1 MFYPKHDITIK
12 KDEKIILHTVP
23 SRQAITKN
31 YEKCP
36 IVSYTICDATV
47 STEDAVADAFARIS
61 DQEFSSS
68 DKKIIKMTVDALQKI
83 DKMNLKERCKKS
95 KTKVLDSFTKL
106 MAIGIAQKIY
116 DKQLTEIKNKKAEE
130 MRQQYDLDLR
140 RDKKDFEVNEVDP
153 ISKACQDY
161 LKSEEEINNLEMMIK
176 AKKKAYV
183 NKMSTSFSLWKS
195 EV

>member
-1 MFYPKHDITIK
+1 MTEKHDKINGVITYHKKTKGGLAVFYPKHDITIK

-47 STEDAVADAFARIS
+47 STEDAVADALAARIS

-83 DKMNLKERCKKS
+83 DQMNLEKKDV
-95 KTKVLDSFTKL
+95 KKVKQEVLDSFTKL

-130 MRQQYDLDLR
+130 MRRQYDPR
-140 RDKKDFEVNEVDP
+140 
-153 ISKACQDY
+153 S
-161 LKSEEEINNLEMMIK
+161 
-176 AKKKAYV
+176 
-183 NKMSTSFSLWKS
+183 
-195 EV
+195 

>member
-1 MFYPKHDITIK
+1 MSEKHEKINGVITYHKRTKSGMAVFYPKHDVTIK

-23 SRQAITKN
+23 SRQDIKKD

-36 IVSYTICDATV
+36 IVSYTVCDATV
-47 STEDAVADAFARIS
+47 RTEDAVADAIASRIS

-83 DKMNLKERCKKS
+83 DEMNLEKKDV
-95 KTKVLDSFTKL
+95 KKVKQEVLDSFTKL

-130 MRQQYDLDLR
+130 MRRQYDPR
-140 RDKKDFEVNEVDP
+140 
-153 ISKACQDY
+153 S
-161 LKSEEEINNLEMMIK
+161 
-176 AKKKAYV
+176 
-183 NKMSTSFSLWKS
+183 
-195 EV
+195 

>member
-1 MFYPKHDITIK
+1 MTEKHDKINGVITYHKKTKGGLAVFYPKHDITIK

-47 STEDAVADAFARIS
+47 NTEDAVADALAARIS

-68 DKKIIKMTVDALQKI
+68 DKKIIKMTVDALQRI
-83 DKMNLKERCKKS
+83 DKMNLEKKDV
-95 KTKVLDSFTKL
+95 KKVKQKVLDSFTKL

-116 DKQLTEIKNKKAEE
+116 DKQLTEIKNKKEEE
-130 MRQQYDLDLR
+130 MRQQYDPR
-140 RDKKDFEVNEVDP
+140 
-153 ISKACQDY
+153 S
-161 LKSEEEINNLEMMIK
+161 
-176 AKKKAYV
+176 
-183 NKMSTSFSLWKS
+183 
-195 EV
+195 

>member
-1 MFYPKHDITIK
+1 MTEKHDKINGVITYHKKTKGGLAVFYPKHDITIK

-47 STEDAVADAFARIS
+47 STEDAVADALAARIS

-83 DKMNLKERCKKS
+83 DKMNLEKKDV
-95 KTKVLDSFTKL
+95 KKVKQKVLDSFTKL

-130 MRQQYDLDLR
+130 MRRQYDPR
-140 RDKKDFEVNEVDP
+140 
-153 ISKACQDY
+153 S
-161 LKSEEEINNLEMMIK
+161 
-176 AKKKAYV
+176 
-183 NKMSTSFSLWKS
+183 
-195 EV
+195 

>member
-1 MFYPKHDITIK
+1 MTEKHDKINGVITYHKKTKGGLAVFYPKHDITIK

-47 STEDAVADAFARIS
+47 STEDAVADALAARIS

-83 DKMNLKERCKKS
+83 DKMNLEKKDV
-95 KTKVLDSFTKL
+95 KKVKQNVLDSFTKI

-116 DKQLTEIKNKKAEE
+116 DKQLTELKNKKAEE
-130 MRQQYDLDLR
+130 LRKQYDPR
-140 RDKKDFEVNEVDP
+140 
-153 ISKACQDY
+153 S
-161 LKSEEEINNLEMMIK
+161 
-176 AKKKAYV
+176 
-183 NKMSTSFSLWKS
+183 
-195 EV
+195 

>member
-1 MFYPKHDITIK
+1 MTEKHDKINGVITYHKKTKGGLAVFYPKHDITIK

-47 STEDAVADAFARIS
+47 STEDAVADALAARIS

-83 DKMNLKERCKKS
+83 DEMNLEKKDV
-95 KTKVLDSFTKL
+95 KKVKQEVLDSFTKL

-116 DKQLTEIKNKKAEE
+116 DKQLTDIKNKKAEE
-130 MRQQYDLDLR
+130 MRRQYDPR
-140 RDKKDFEVNEVDP
+140 
-153 ISKACQDY
+153 S
-161 LKSEEEINNLEMMIK
+161 
-176 AKKKAYV
+176 
-183 NKMSTSFSLWKS
+183 
-195 EV
+195 